1 MNYSIQIDQKAIM
14 YLRYVLSQRPY
25 AEVASLLAEMDN
37 QVNQQDRAAAIPI
50 QQISIVDG
58 GKIRPMTTDEIEL
71 ADR

>member
-14 YLRYVLSQRPY
+14 YLRHVLSQRPY